1 MYNAEIIIIGLL
13 VAIIAIQIGTHVR
26 GLSSESLDDLA
37 KALGVILTELD
48 RMGGTFENLKDMAP
62 NFTIEQNPMAQMIQ
76 SAIAKWLGLDEAG
89 SLTAPELPRD
99 AEGRFSGEAEQQ
111 EDTA

>member
-13 VAIIAIQIGTHVR
+13 IAIIAIQIGTHVR
-26 GLSSESLDDLA
+26 GLSRESLDDLA
-37 KALGVILTELD
+37 NALGVILNELD

-76 SAIAKWLGLDEAG
+76 SAISKWLGLDEQG
-89 SLTAPELPRD
+89 SIAAPELPRD
-99 AEGRFSGEAEQQ
+99 VEGRFSGTEES
-111 EDTA
+111 EGTA

>member
-13 VAIIAIQIGTHVR
+13 IAIIAIQIGTHVR
-26 GLSSESLDDLA
+26 GLSRESLDDLA
-37 KALGVILTELD
+37 TALGVILNELD
-48 RMGGTFENLKDMAP
+48 RMGGTFDNLKDMAP

-99 AEGRFSGEAEQQ
+99 VEGRFSGTEES
-111 EDTA
+111 EGTA